1 MKTLCIQLTVE
12 VSVMKMQL
20 NNEVLSRLNESN
32 TCLWTVRNV
41 MSSSLVI
48 LYEGSMIVLISLG
61 VFALFKWNVLDL
73 FVPRVIVFFRM
84 WTFPSSLGYLDSVD
98 CRSGQLS
105 SCMQKTCNFVKIL
118 DRQPASSGLP
128 QENRHDY

>member
-61 VFALFKWNVLDL
+61 VFALFK
-73 FVPRVIVFFRM
+73 
-84 WTFPSSLGYLDSVD
+84 
-98 CRSGQLS
+98 
-105 SCMQKTCNFVKIL
+105 
-118 DRQPASSGLP
+118 
-128 QENRHDY
+128 